1 MRIVLICFLF
11 LASVKFGSAQSE
23 SSFQAGEWLKFKLSY
38 SGWVKAGN
46 ATLHIKN
53 ATYNGLPV
61 YRVVGKGETTG
72 ALKWF
77 FKVKDRYES
86 YFDKSTGVPY
96 KFIRDIYE
104 GGHVKNRIVE
114 FDYDK
119 NVANVNDLKRGT
131 KKSVPIQDNIQDMIS
146 AYYYLRNHYDT
157 NTIKK
162 GDIVKLNMFFDDK
175 IFGFKL
181 KFLGRQTIKTNFG
194 KVKCLKFR
202 PYVMAGRVFQEEESV
217 TLWVS
222 ADKNKIPLKIQ
233 ADLRVGSI
241 RSDLIAFKGLKSPF
255 ELQL

>member
-1 MRIVLICFLF
+1 M
-11 LASVKFGSAQSE
+11 
-23 SSFQAGEWLKFKLSY
+23 
-38 SGWVKAGN
+38 
-46 ATLHIKN
+46 
-53 ATYNGLPV
+53 
-61 YRVVGKGETTG
+61 
-72 ALKWF
+72 
-77 FKVKDRYES
+77 
-86 YFDKSTGVPY
+86 
-96 KFIRDIYE
+96 
-104 GGHVKNRIVE
+104 
-114 FDYDK
+114 
-119 NVANVNDLKRGT
+119 
-131 KKSVPIQDNIQDMIS
+131 PIQDNIQDMIS

-162 GDIVKLNMFFDDK
+162 GDIVKLNMFFDDE

-241 RSDLIAFKGLKSPF
+241 RSDLIAFKGLKFPF

>member
-11 LASVKFGSAQSE
+11 LASVKFGFAQSE

-86 YFDKSTGVPY
+86 YFDKSTVVPY

-162 GDIVKLNMFFDDK
+162 GDIVKLNMFFDDE

-241 RSDLIAFKGLKSPF
+241 RSDLIAFKGLKFPF